1 MVLFE
6 TTHELV
12 LQVAL
17 TSPSYCLLN
26 SLLLFPGMRPF
37 SSGSCSLAYS
47 ISEEDTGFS
56 TERQRGSQR
65 EQSGPDLQ
73 LPEEQD
79 DQEEQ

>member
-1 MVLFE
+1 VLLEQADGGKALAKPGLLTNGSLCIWLEVVFRMVLFE

-37 SSGSCSLAYS
+37 SSGSCSLAY
-47 ISEEDTGFS
+47 
-56 TERQRGSQR
+56 R
-65 EQSGPDLQ
+65 
-73 LPEEQD
+73 
-79 DQEEQ
+79 